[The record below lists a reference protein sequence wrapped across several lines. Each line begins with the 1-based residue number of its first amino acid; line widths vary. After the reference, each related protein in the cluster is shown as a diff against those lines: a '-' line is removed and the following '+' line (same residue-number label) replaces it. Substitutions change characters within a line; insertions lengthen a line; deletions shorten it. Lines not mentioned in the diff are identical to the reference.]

1 MKPIIELKKV
11 NKVYQMGTTPVHA
24 LRDVNLK
31 INKKEL
37 VSVIGPS
44 GSGKSTLLHIMGC
57 LDRPTSGKVFLNGY
71 DISKLNDDQLAE
83 LRCKNIGFIFQFFNL
98 YPTLTAKENIE
109 LPMIVAELDN
119 KEKERNVFKLLK
131 MVGLEDRA
139 DHLPSQLSGGESQ
152 RVAIARAL
160 ANNPNIILADEPT
173 GNLDTKSGKEIIDIL
188 INLNKKYGVTV
199 VIITHES
206 QIASKTKRNIYLRD
220 GKIIKEKK

>member
-83 LRCKNIGFIFQFFNL
+83 LRRKNIGFIFQFFNL